1 MYPNPT
7 SDYLFLENNL
17 ELEAKVYDLN
27 GKLILIEYITDKLD
41 ISCMEDG
48 MYILNL
54 SNGVNNSSHRIVKN

>member
-7 SDYLFLENNL
+7 SDYLFFENNI

-41 ISCMEDG
+41 ISCIEDG

-54 SNGVNNSSHRIVKN
+54 SNGVNSSSHRIVKN